1 MQAGP
6 PAPHSY
12 PPRLEA
18 LTTVRFLA
26 AVLVVAAHG
35 SSRFGFAP
43 SIAWPYAFAGA
54 VTFFF
59 VLSGFV
65 LAYNYADLAGGAPL
79 RRFYVLRFARV
90 WPLHIAGI
98 GIVLAL
104 MPPDSWVRP
113 GLDLALAAILVVTLT
128 QAWFLL
134 IAGYAG
140 AFNPPS
146 WTLSVDAL
154 FYLAFPWLLA
164 RMRTAPG
171 RTLAL
176 AVAASLACPLVA
188 TVLGPLN
195 RGDPVTSWNWYML
208 DRTFPLARLAEFA
221 LGMALA
227 RVLPRASAL
236 LPSSRGAAS
245 VLEAGVLVATG
256 VAMASMHRVLDLAPW
271 IGPAIPDWLGQ
282 VGLAP
287 LCAVAILVL
296 AHGRGWVVA
305 ALSSRAAVHL
315 GNLGFAMYIAHL
327 PFLTPDIWPRLV
339 DAIGR
344 WPAVGVFA
352 AALLALSHLLYRLV
366 ELPARRAIVRAYERR
381 DAAAAARAAA
391 LPTS

>member
-221 LGMALA
+221 SAWRS
-227 RVLPRASAL
+227 RVCCRGLSAL

-305 ALSSRAAVHL
+305 ALSSAGGRAFGQPRLRDVHRAPAVPY
-315 GNLGFAMYIAHL
+315 A
-327 PFLTPDIWPRLV
+327 DILAAPGRRDRPLARGRRLRGRAPRLV
-339 DAIGR
+339 A
-344 WPAVGVFA
+344 PAV
-352 AALLALSHLLYRLV
+352 
-366 ELPARRAIVRAYERR
+366 PPRR
-381 DAAAAARAAA
+381 AARAARDRA
-391 LPTS
+391 RLRAPGRRRRSARGRTADS